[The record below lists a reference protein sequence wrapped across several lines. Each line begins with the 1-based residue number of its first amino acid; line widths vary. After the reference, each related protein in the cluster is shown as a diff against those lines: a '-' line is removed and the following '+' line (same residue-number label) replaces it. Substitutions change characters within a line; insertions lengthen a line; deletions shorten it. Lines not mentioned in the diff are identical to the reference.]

1 MLELLGALFGAFLF
15 TFLAALFLAVFAAL
29 FLAIF
34 AALFFAALL
43 VGAALAMVLGAESVG
58 ANAIVLAFVV
68 ALMLTSLN
76 GVGGSFGSIVAVVA
90 RNHAKCK
97 SGSGKSS

>member
-1 MLELLGALFGAFLF
+1 MLELLGALFGAFIF

-43 VGAALAMVLGAESVG
+43 VGAALAMVLSAESVG

-68 ALMLTSLN
+68 GLMLTSLD

>member
-15 TFLAALFLAVFAAL
+15 TFLAALFLAVLAAL

-68 ALMLTSLN
+68 AVMLTSLD
-76 GVGGSFGSIVAVVA
+76 GGSFGSIVAVVA